1 MTRSYNILKQIKG
14 MVVVALLLGAR
25 SGVAEE
31 AALVP
36 MENGPLR
43 LSAIVSSGTRYY
55 GGFVNAVNGQAH
67 LVPEGGSV
75 LHWRVMS
82 IDEAAMTALLED
94 SDGAQLLL
102 ALTGD
107 EALAADVLAG
117 QQISRIKT
125 LEEFLAE
132 YPELSAQA
140 ADQVPVQIPAATNG
154 VATFADFLAAHPEWT
169 GVSNYVAP
177 ELLDSNAVPPATLSG
192 ADVESEPV
200 SREEGLRRM
209 AEQTGQPIPEDKETT
224 YEEFLQRHAPAL
236 EKASPA
242 P

>member
-1 MTRSYNILKQIKG
+1 MLKQVRG
-14 MVVVALLLGAR
+14 MVVAALLLGAW

-31 AALVP
+31 AAVAP

-55 GGFVNAVNGQAH
+55 GGFVDAETGQAH
-67 LVPEGGSV
+67 LVPEGGKV
-75 LHWRVMS
+75 LHWRVTA

-107 EALAADVLAG
+107 EALAAEVLAG
-117 QQISRIKT
+117 QQALRIKT

-132 YPELSAQA
+132 HPELVAQA
-140 ADQVPVQIPAATNG
+140 ADQTPVQIPAATNG
-154 VATFADFLAAHPEWT
+154 VATFADFLAAHPEWA
-169 GVSNYVAP
+169 GMSNFVAP
-177 ELLDSNAVPPATLSG
+177 ELLDSHAVPPVTLRG
-192 ADVESEPV
+192 EDVERAPV

-209 AEQTGQPIPEDKETT
+209 AEQTGQPIPEDRETS

-236 EKASPA
+236 EKATPA